1 MRRLPEDLVNKI
13 AAGEVVER
21 PASVVK
27 ELVEN
32 ALDAGARSVHVDVE
46 KGGTSLV
53 RVRDDGRG
61 MSRADA
67 ALALERH
74 ATSKLADLEGLS
86 RIATAGFR
94 GEALPAIASVSD
106 FVLRTRS
113 EGADAGT
120 EVAVRHGQ
128 PLHVRDAAHPRGTT
142 VEARDLFA
150 SVPARRKFLRADA
163 TEGGHVSEAVT
174 LLALSRPDVGFFL
187 SAGGRRSIEA
197 PAVDSLAARVY
208 QLFGRRRLDDLE
220 PVDGG
225 EERARVRG
233 FVSRPASGAPGRPTL
248 RLFVNGRPVR
258 DRGLARAV
266 ADAYRQVGAGERP
279 YEALLM
285 VEVPLSAVDVNVH
298 PAKAEV
304 RFAEARAVWSAAERA
319 VLGALSKGA
328 RSRGARIE
336 GAPQVA
342 VPRVAE
348 GGGPSGWD
356 TPWVPGGGEPVPVPS
371 EPLQEPLVVSE
382 PQVLGQHRRTYV
394 VASDGEELL
403 LVDQHTAHERVR
415 YELILE
421 QLQRGTPAAQML
433 LVPIVCD
440 VPPRLRP
447 LLETQAPLLRAIGY
461 DVEEFGG
468 SSLRI
473 AAVPALLPAGD
484 HGAALLA
491 VLADLAEREEGGFA
505 VREPV
510 QKLAATV
517 ACHSSVRAG
526 QALAREPM
534 VRLLAD
540 LLKTEHP
547 GLCPHGRPTMVRVP
561 QGEVTRWFGRTGW
574 RRQ

>member
-32 ALDAGARSVHVDVE
+32 ALDAGARSIHVDVE

-163 TEGGHVSEAVT
+163 TEGGHVTEAVT

-225 EERARVRG
+225 LDRARVRG
-233 FVSRPASGAPGRPTL
+233 FVSRPAAGAPGRPTL
-248 RLFVNGRPVR
+248 RLFVNGRPLR

-285 VEVPLSAVDVNVH
+285 VEVPLDAVDVNVH

-348 GGGPSGWD
+348 GGPSGWD
-356 TPWVPGGGEPVPVPS
+356 APWVPGGGGPVAVPS
-371 EPLQEPLVVSE
+371 EPLQEPLVVSG
-382 PQVLGQHRRTYV
+382 PFVLGQHRRTYV

-468 SSLRI
+468 ASLRI

-491 VLADLAEREEGGFA
+491 VLADLAEREEGGFS

-561 QGEVTRWFGRTGW
+561 QDEVTRWFGRTGW